1 MAIFHD
7 AYLFSASLFASK
19 VEPYLNEL
27 QVKEG
32 YEHLR
37 AGAMRLYEDNSDIQ
51 NLLSE
56 YGGWDEKSIRSQIPA
71 SSPYDEEDT
80 AFWLTVF
87 LYSEFKTEPHQLGV
101 GSGIKHLQLTLKTL
115 GWLDT
120 EISML
125 IKGNSF
131 NDFAQTWFGQKIG
144 DLNVWKYIRPRS
156 TAAGAGWLSHR
167 DVEHLLLKLNDDKQ
181 KLLSLTEGVAEID
194 SAAAKSAY
202 QSAKAMLVAAQQ
214 YNSDLCLIISG

>member
-1 MAIFHD
+1 
-7 AYLFSASLFASK
+7 
-19 VEPYLNEL
+19 
-27 QVKEG
+27 
-32 YEHLR
+32 
-37 AGAMRLYEDNSDIQ
+37 MRLYEDNSDIQ